1 MLIEI
6 NIAINLKVK
15 LLKLL
20 IGKINLKRKLLKF
33 VYDLRVNELY

>member
-6 NIAINLKVK
+6 NIAMNLKVK
-15 LLKLL
+15 LLNFL

-33 VYDLRVNELY
+33 VYNLRVNELY